1 MSEGII
7 PTISERGQGFPGI
20 RPPSTFWSWLI
31 NLGTVMAPA
40 GVSFSLL
47 MCYTEHVLRLKVE
60 WKSTYLPS
68 WTYLVLISLCP
79 VLSYAILL
87 KLVPCPL
94 LSCFNIKSPKVG
106 SLYGKG
112 VWANLVWTKNVACH
126 SSKQWMLLTTKPSA
140 TAATLLVHP

>member
-1 MSEGII
+1 MSERII
-7 PTISERGQGFPGI
+7 LTIWGERQRSPGTG
-20 RPPSTFWSWLI
+20 PLPTFWSLMV
-31 NLGTVMAPA
+31 NLVTASVPL
-40 GVSFSLL
+40 GVSFCADVLQWG
-47 MCYTEHVLRLKVE
+47 CTEVQDQ
-60 WKSTYLPS
+60 WTSTCPPF
-68 WTYLVLISLCP
+68 WIHLVLISLCP

-94 LSCFNIKSPKVG
+94 LSSFNIKSPKVG

-140 TAATLLVHP
+140 TAATLLVYP

>member
-1 MSEGII
+1 M
-7 PTISERGQGFPGI
+7 
-20 RPPSTFWSWLI
+20 
-31 NLGTVMAPA
+31 GTVLQQFREDVGISKNWATARFLTFMVLTPV
-40 GVSFSLL
+40 GVSFSIL
-47 MCYTEHVLRLKVE
+47 MCYTEHVLRLRVE

-94 LSCFNIKSPKVG
+94 LSSFNIKSPKVG

-126 SSKQWMLLTTKPSA
+126 SSKQ
-140 TAATLLVHP
+140 